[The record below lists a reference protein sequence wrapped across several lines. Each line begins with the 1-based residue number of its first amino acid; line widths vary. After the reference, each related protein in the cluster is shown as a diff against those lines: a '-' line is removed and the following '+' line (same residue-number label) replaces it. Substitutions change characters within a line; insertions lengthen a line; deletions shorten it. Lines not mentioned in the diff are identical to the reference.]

1 MFGLRQSVETREH
14 AGSYYAASANWET
27 DYPALSGDITAEVV
41 VVGGGFTGVNTM
53 LELAERGVDVV
64 LLEANRI
71 SWGATGRNGGQI
83 IGGVGRAPERYRK
96 QIGEAGIKSIY
107 QMGIE
112 ARDIIEERIA
122 KYDIQCDL
130 TWGYCDVALKPRHMK
145 DFAEWRDWEK
155 EIGNPHEYKLLDKD
169 ELKEFVNSDSY
180 IGGLLNYS
188 NGHIQPLNLCIGEAR
203 AAETMGARI
212 FEQSRVVE
220 LEQGPN
226 PRVITEGGS
235 VRAKQVVL
243 CGAAYMQHLV
253 PKLSSRVLPSCSA
266 IIATEPLTDEQ
277 AKAVLPGNV
286 AVCDPRTALDYF
298 RLTADKRMLFGG
310 LANYTGL
317 EPTNLEEVLTRKM
330 AKVFPSLAD
339 ARVDYGWSGQMGIGI
354 NRMPQLGR
362 LSEGVSYIQAYSG
375 HGVAPTHMMAR
386 ITAEMLTGS
395 PQRFNIFSAIPHWPF
410 PGGKPFRRIGLAVG
424 MSWFKLLDA
433 L

>member
-155 EIGNPHEYKLLDKD
+155 EIDP
-169 ELKEFVNSDSY
+169 
-180 IGGLLNYS
+180 
-188 NGHIQPLNLCIGEAR
+188 
-203 AAETMGARI
+203 
-212 FEQSRVVE
+212 
-220 LEQGPN
+220 
-226 PRVITEGGS
+226 
-235 VRAKQVVL
+235 
-243 CGAAYMQHLV
+243 V
-253 PKLSSRVLPSCSA
+253 P
-266 IIATEPLTDEQ
+266 D
-277 AKAVLPGNV
+277 
-286 AVCDPRTALDYF
+286 
-298 RLTADKRMLFGG
+298 
-310 LANYTGL
+310 
-317 EPTNLEEVLTRKM
+317 
-330 AKVFPSLAD
+330 
-339 ARVDYGWSGQMGIGI
+339 
-354 NRMPQLGR
+354 
-362 LSEGVSYIQAYSG
+362 
-375 HGVAPTHMMAR
+375 
-386 ITAEMLTGS
+386 
-395 PQRFNIFSAIPHWPF
+395 
-410 PGGKPFRRIGLAVG
+410 
-424 MSWFKLLDA
+424 
-433 L
+433 